1 MHFSPFKFIHNTL
14 LVLKMIKVLE
24 QQTKTVKV
32 KYQTEHVKTTYF
44 HLQKKKQ
51 IYVKFLIFNVYIKH
65 LSRQF

>member
-1 MHFSPFKFIHNTL
+1 
-14 LVLKMIKVLE
+14 MIKVLE

-32 KYQTEHVKTTYF
+32 KYQIEHVKTTYF